1 MAGPGTAEAAES
13 VRMHPLIQQLIENG
27 PVVTDGAWGTE
38 LQARGLGIGDMP
50 DAWNLLHPERV
61 GEVAD
66 AYVEAGSRIILT
78 NTFGANRIR
87 LEGHNLVGRV
97 KDLNQQGVEI
107 SRRAAAGRALVF
119 ASIGPTG
126 KLLITGETTEAEL
139 KAAFEEQANALAEA
153 EANALVV
160 ETMSDLEEAR
170 IAVSA
175 AHQTGLPVVACMV
188 FDSGKEK
195 DRTAMG
201 ITIEQAVEGL
211 LAAGADVVG
220 ANCGQGIAG
229 FINTC
234 KRFRAATNA
243 PVWIK
248 ANAGM
253 PELVNGRAVYRT
265 TPEVFANYIPE
276 LKAAG
281 ANFVGGC
288 CGTNP
293 FFVRA
298 VRDMLA

>member
-1 MAGPGTAEAAES
+1 
-13 VRMHPLIQQLIENG
+13 MHPLIQQLIANG

-38 LQARGLGIGDMP
+38 LQARGLDIGDMP
-50 DAWNLLHPERV
+50 DVWNLLHPERV
-61 GEVAD
+61 AEVAD
-66 AYVEAGSRIILT
+66 AYVEAGSKVILT

-87 LEGHNLVGRV
+87 LEGHTLAGRV
-97 KDLNQQGVEI
+97 KDINSQGVGI
-107 SRRAAAGRALVF
+107 SRRAAASRALVF

-126 KLLITGETTEAEL
+126 KLLITGETTKDEL
-139 KAAFEEQANALAEA
+139 KAAFEEQATALAEA

-160 ETMSDLEEAR
+160 ETMSDLEEAM

-188 FDSGKEK
+188 FDSGRDK

-201 ITIEQAVEGL
+201 VTIEHAVEGL
-211 LAAGADVVG
+211 LSAGADVVG

-234 KRFRAATNA
+234 KRFRAATTA

-253 PELVNGRAVYRT
+253 PELVNGRTVYRT
-265 TPEVFANYIPE
+265 TPDAFANHIPD
-276 LKAAG
+276 LLASG
-281 ANFVGGC
+281 ANFIGGC

-293 FFVRA
+293 FFIRA
-298 VRDMLA
+298 VRDRLDPLRAGEA